1 MSDNELKLDRFLGD
15 CSGFLEAL
23 DSGSMSRN
31 NMENLASELISDLD
45 AVIVERSTRPQDT
58 ESNSAEW
65 VAVGEVEKAG
75 WYWVLVNT
83 KIHKNSM
90 YLARFNYGEW
100 DKVQGYDAELDKL
113 APFITH
119 YHPHSPTPPAEDK

>member
-1 MSDNELKLDRFLGD
+1 MNDNELKLDRFLGD

-23 DSGSMSRN
+23 ASGSMSRN

-65 VAVGEVEKAG
+65 VAVGERLPESG
-75 WYWVLVNT
+75 REVLVFVHNPYQP
-83 KIHKNSM
+83 KFKSWVIANC
-90 YLARFNYGEW
+90 R
-100 DKVQGYDAELDKL
+100 YDGTFWHGKGHTNV
-113 APFITH
+113 TH
-119 YHPHSPTPPAEDK
+119 WQYQYNPAEDK